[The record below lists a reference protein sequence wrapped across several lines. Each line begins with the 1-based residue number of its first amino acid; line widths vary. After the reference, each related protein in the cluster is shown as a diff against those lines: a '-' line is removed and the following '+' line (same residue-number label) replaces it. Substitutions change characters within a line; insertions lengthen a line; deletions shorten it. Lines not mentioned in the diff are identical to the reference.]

1 MIRSPQGP
9 WLHRFLLYLV
19 AVAFGLLI
27 YWLLGFVMRDIATW
41 PGPDVAMIEE
51 SMLDPQQRADLV
63 DLRQR
68 IMATRRAI
76 DADRQRQAVLRDST
90 GNSERTMNQLLELQR
105 LTLQRELT
113 PSPGELEALAESQR
127 LFLANQT
134 RYQEINDRI
143 SNRTEELESLEDN
156 ARTLEAQLA
165 AQRSLVQEEVQRRY
179 AHHQWR
185 RAAVKLLVLLPVLVA
200 AVIAFVRF
208 GSGLYAPAVWAFG
221 IAVVIQVGWV
231 MHEHFPRRYFK
242 YLLIGVAILL
252 ASRLLL
258 HLIRLRAFPRPD
270 WLLKQ
275 YREAYEHFQ
284 CPICAYPIRRGP
296 LKFLFWNR
304 RSIRRLHPG
313 PDPAGTPDE
322 PYVCPVCA
330 TRLFEECGHC
340 HATRPSLLPACPR
353 CGSER
358 PFPPPV
364 STGTP

>member
-1 MIRSPQGP
+1 MTRSPQGP

-27 YWLLGFVMRDIATW
+27 YWLLGFVMRDITTW
-41 PGPDVAMIEE
+41 PGPDVAIIEQ
-51 SMLDPQQRADLV
+51 SLLDPQQRADLE
-63 DLRQR
+63 DLHRR
-68 IMATRRAI
+68 MATTRRAI
-76 DADRQRQAVLRDST
+76 QADRQRQAVLRDST

-127 LFLANQT
+127 LFLAHQT

-143 SNRTEELESLEDN
+143 ATHNEELEALEENSRSLE
-156 ARTLEAQLA
+156 LGLA
-165 AQRSLVQEEVQRRY
+165 AQRSLVQEEVRRRH
-179 AHHQWR
+179 ARHQWR
-185 RAAVKLLVLLPVLVA
+185 LAAVKLLVLLPLLAA
-200 AVIAFVRF
+200 AVVAFVRF
-208 GSGLYAPAVWAFG
+208 GSGLYAPAVHAFG
-221 IAVVIQVGWV
+221 IAVVIQMGWV

-242 YLLIGVAILL
+242 YVLIGVALVL
-252 ASRLLL
+252 AARLLF

-270 WLLKQ
+270 ALLKQ

-313 PDPAGTPDE
+313 PDPAATSDE

-330 TRLFEECGHC
+330 TRLFEECGDC

-353 CGSER
+353 CGNER
-358 PFPPPV
+358 PFPPPLPA
-364 STGTP
+364 GAP